1 MSCFSDTPSFLRYG
15 NEANNPS
22 TSESDHTSWLP
33 TAGNTRPSIPA
44 FFISSSGGGNC
55 CNTSL
60 STSVQYGLS
69 DGLSPCLPHHT
80 KSPVFKRNVAF
91 PVLMSLT
98 TSRAT
103 HWPPSNRNI
112 VRRTPGNSFMS
123 STEAEVIQP
132 LSTVSVVTS
141 LWVSKGMT
149 TCTSSRVDGS

>member
-60 STSVQYGLS
+60 STSVQYGLA
-69 DGLSPCLPHHT
+69 DGLSPCRPHHT
-80 KSPVFKRNVAF
+80 RSPVFRRNFAF

-103 HWPPSNRNI
+103 HSPPSKRNI
-112 VRRTPGNSFMS
+112 VRRTPGNTFTS
-123 STEAEVIQP
+123 STEAEVTQP
-132 LSTVSVVTS
+132 LSRVSVVTP
-141 LWVSKGMT
+141 LWVITS
-149 TCTSSRVDGS
+149 CTSSWVDGS